1 MPKFLQ
7 RRWHGYHTVWAFLLL
22 LILIIV
28 VSVYNWVLG
37 VASLFL
43 AGTLCFTML
52 RVELLFRRNLVEYI
66 NGLSFRIKRVEGEAV
81 SMLPLGIILYSE
93 DRTVEWNNRSAG
105 DIFSR
110 KSLVGEL
117 LTELLPDL
125 APSPQSAVPVKRE
138 AGRDIPL
145 KDHSLKD
152 QRVEVTVDERH
163 YQAVLIPSER
173 LLYMYDITELVV
185 LRERYEGE
193 KLALGILLMDN
204 LDEAA
209 QGMDDQQRTS
219 LIAKVT
225 SEITEWAK
233 QFDVY
238 LRRLSSER
246 YLMMLNHRS
255 LQALEESR
263 FVILDEVREM
273 TAGLK
278 VPMTLSIGLAFGA
291 ESASELGALAQSS
304 LDMALGRGGDQA
316 AVKAGQRLSFYGGKS
331 NAAEK
336 RTRVRARVIAHALRD
351 LMQESDRVLIMG
363 HRTPD
368 IDSIGAAIGLL
379 KAAQMYNVEANIV
392 TEGTNPSISRMMEE
406 IRKDEEL
413 YGTFISTEQALQI
426 MTEHTLLIVV
436 DTHKASMTM
445 EPRLVQYASRI
456 VVVDHHR
463 RGEEFINDAVL
474 VYLEPYASSTC
485 ELVTELLQ
493 YIHEKVR
500 LSPLEATMLLAGI
513 TVDTKQFALHTGSR
527 TFEAAGFLR
536 RIGADTILIQR
547 MLKEDLDEYLSK
559 AEIIKHARMVY
570 DHIALV
576 VTAPGMKIP
585 QLLIAQTA
593 DTLLGMTNVL
603 ASFVISER
611 TDGLIGI
618 SARSLGRMNV
628 QVVMEKL
635 GGGGHLSNAAVQ
647 LEGTSKEAEARL
659 LKVLAEIEAKEGLF
673 E

>member
-22 LILIIV
+22 LVLIIV
-28 VSVYNWVLG
+28 VSIYNWVLG
-37 VASLFL
+37 VVSLFL

-52 RVELLFRRNLVEYI
+52 KAELSFRRNLVEYI
-66 NGLSFRIKRVEGEAV
+66 NGLSFRIKRVEGEAIGT
-81 SMLPLGIILYSE
+81 LPLGIILYGE
-93 DRTVEWNNRSAG
+93 DRSVEWNNRYAG
-105 DIFSR
+105 EIFSR
-110 KSLVGEL
+110 KSLLGAPL
-117 LTELLPDL
+117 PELLPDL
-125 APSPQSAVPVKRE
+125 VPTAAGGPPVKRE
-138 AGRDIPL
+138 AGKEGIQ
-145 KDHSLKD
+145 K
-152 QRVEVTVDERH
+152 EVRMEISVDERY
-163 YQAVLIPSER
+163 YQAVVIPSER
-173 LLYMYDITELVV
+173 LLYLYEITELID
-185 LRERYEGE
+185 LRQRYEEE

-225 SEITEWAK
+225 SEITEWGK
-233 QFDVY
+233 QFEVY

-246 YLMMLNHRS
+246 YMMLLNYRS

-273 TAGLK
+273 TADLK

-351 LMQESDRVLIMG
+351 LIQESDRVIIMG
-363 HRTPD
+363 HRNPD
-368 IDSIGAAIGLL
+368 IDAVGASIGLL
-379 KAAQMYNVEANIV
+379 RAAQMYNVEADIV
-392 TEGTNPSISRMMEE
+392 LEGPNPSITRMLEQL
-406 IRKDEEL
+406 RRDEEL
-413 YGTFISTEQALQI
+413 YSSFITTEQALQV

-463 RGEEFINDAVL
+463 RGEEFINEAVL

-493 YIHEKVR
+493 YIHEKVK
-500 LSPLEATMLLAGI
+500 LSTLEATMLLAGI
-513 TVDTKQFALHTGSR
+513 TVDTKHFALHTGSR

-536 RIGADTILIQR
+536 RLGADTILIQR
-547 MLKEDLDEYLSK
+547 MLKEDLQEYISK

-611 TDGLIGI
+611 PDGLIGV

-635 GGGGHLSNAAVQ
+635 GGGGHLTNAAVQ

-659 LKVLAEIEAKEGLF
+659 LEVLAEIEAKEGLF

>member
-1 MPKFLQ
+1 
-7 RRWHGYHTVWAFLLL
+7 
-22 LILIIV
+22 
-28 VSVYNWVLG
+28 
-37 VASLFL
+37 
-43 AGTLCFTML
+43 
-52 RVELLFRRNLVEYI
+52 
-66 NGLSFRIKRVEGEAV
+66 
-81 SMLPLGIILYSE
+81 
-93 DRTVEWNNRSAG
+93 
-105 DIFSR
+105 
-110 KSLVGEL
+110 
-117 LTELLPDL
+117 
-125 APSPQSAVPVKRE
+125 
-138 AGRDIPL
+138 
-145 KDHSLKD
+145 
-152 QRVEVTVDERH
+152 
-163 YQAVLIPSER
+163 
-173 LLYMYDITELVV
+173 
-185 LRERYEGE
+185 
-193 KLALGILLMDN
+193 
-204 LDEAA
+204 
-209 QGMDDQQRTS
+209 MDDQQRTS
-219 LIAKVT
+219 LIAKVA
-225 SEITEWAK
+225 SEITEWSK
-233 QFDVY
+233 QFEVY

-246 YLMMLNHRS
+246 YLMLLNHRS

-273 TAGLK
+273 TADLK
-278 VPMTLSIGLAFGA
+278 VPMTLSIGLAYGS

-368 IDSIGAAIGLL
+368 IDAIGASIGLL
-379 KAAQMYNVEANIV
+379 KAAQMYNVEASIV
-392 TEGTNPSISRMMEE
+392 MEGPNPSITRMMEQ
-406 IRKDEEL
+406 IKRDEEL
-413 YGTFISTEQALQI
+413 HRSFISTEQALQI

-493 YIHEKVR
+493 YIHDKIK
-500 LSPLEATMLLAGI
+500 LTPLEATMLLAGI
-513 TVDTKQFALHTGSR
+513 TVDTKHFALHTGSR

-547 MLKEDLDEYLSK
+547 MLKEDLQEYISK

-593 DTLLGMTNVL
+593 DTLLGMTNVV

-611 TDGLIGI
+611 PDGLIGI

-647 LEGTSKEAEARL
+647 LEGTCKEAEARL
-659 LKVLAEIEAKEGLF
+659 LEVLAEIEAKEGLF

>member
-7 RRWHGYHTVWAFLLL
+7 RRWHGYHTVWAFMLLL
-22 LILIIV
+22 ALIII
-28 VSVYNWVLG
+28 VSIYNWALG
-37 VASLFL
+37 VVSLFL
-43 AGTLCFTML
+43 AGTLCFYML
-52 RVELLFRRNLVEYI
+52 KTEISFRRNLVEYI
-66 NGLSFRIKRVEGEAV
+66 NGLTFRIKRVEGEAV
-81 SMLPLGIILYSE
+81 SMLPLGIILFSE
-93 DRTVEWNNRSAG
+93 DRTVEWNNRYAG
-105 DIFSR
+105 DIFAR
-110 KSLVGEL
+110 KSLVGEPL
-117 LTELLPDL
+117 LELLPDM
-125 APSPQSAVPVKRE
+125 QSFFTTNVSGKR
-138 AGRDIPL
+138 DVH
-145 KDHSLKD
+145 K
-152 QRVEVTVDERH
+152 EVVLHDTRLELTVDERF
-163 YQAVLIPSER
+163 YQAVIIPSER
-173 LLYMYDITELVV
+173 ILYMYDITELVV
-185 LRERYEGE
+185 LRERYEDE
-193 KLALGILLMDN
+193 KLAIGIVMMDN
-204 LDEAA
+204 LDESA

-219 LIAKVT
+219 LIAKVA
-225 SEITEWAK
+225 SEITEWSK

-246 YLMMLNHRS
+246 YLMLLNHRS

-263 FVILDEVREM
+263 FVILDEIREM
-273 TAGLK
+273 TADLK
-278 VPMTLSIGLAFGA
+278 VPMTLSIGMAFGA
-291 ESASELGALAQSS
+291 DSASELGALAQSS

-351 LMQESDRVLIMG
+351 LMQESDRVLILG

-368 IDSIGAAIGLL
+368 IDAVGAAIGLL
-379 KAAQMYNVEANIV
+379 RAAQMYNVEASIV
-392 TEGTNPSISRMMEE
+392 METPNPSITNMMEQ
-406 IRKDEEL
+406 IRKDDEL
-413 YGTFISTEQALQI
+413 FKSFITTEQSLQV

-493 YIHEKVR
+493 YIHEKVKI
-500 LSPLEATMLLAGI
+500 SPLDATMLLAGI
-513 TVDTKQFALHTGSR
+513 TVDTKHFALHTGSR

-536 RIGADTILIQR
+536 RNGADTVLIQR
-547 MLKEDLDEYLSK
+547 MLKEDLQEYISK
-559 AEIIKHARMVY
+559 AEIIKHARMIY
-570 DHIALV
+570 DQIALV

-593 DTLLGMTNVL
+593 DTLLGMTNVV

-611 TDGLIGI
+611 PDGLISI

-628 QVVMEKL
+628 QVVMEKM

-647 LEGTSKEAEARL
+647 LEGTCKEAEARL
-659 LKVLAEIEAKEGLF
+659 LQVLAEIESKEGLF

>member
-22 LILIIV
+22 LVLIIV

-52 RVELLFRRNLVEYI
+52 QAELSFRRNLVDYI

-93 DRTVEWNNRSAG
+93 DRAVEWHNRNAG
-105 DIFSR
+105 QIFSR
-110 KSLVGEL
+110 KSLVGEGMQ
-117 LTELLPDL
+117 ELMPEVMASLQNLP
-125 APSPQSAVPVKRE
+125 SKREPVKE
-138 AGRDIPL
+138 GVL
-145 KDHSLKD
+145 KEHRHEL
-152 QRVEVTVDERH
+152 TVDDRYYE
-163 YQAVLIPSER
+163 VVVIPSER
-173 LLYMYDITELVV
+173 LLYLFDITELVV
-185 LRERYEGE
+185 LRERYEEE
-193 KLALGILLMDN
+193 KLAIGIVMMDN

-219 LIAKVT
+219 LIAKVA
-225 SEITEWAK
+225 SEITEWSK
-233 QFDVY
+233 QFEVY

-246 YLMMLNHRS
+246 YLMLLNHRS

-263 FVILDEVREM
+263 FVVLDEVREM
-273 TAGLK
+273 TADLK
-278 VPMTLSIGLAFGA
+278 VPMTLSIGLAYGS

-363 HRTPD
+363 HRIPD
-368 IDSIGAAIGLL
+368 IDAVGAAIGLL
-379 KAAQMYNVEANIV
+379 KAAQMYNVEASIV
-392 TEGTNPSISRMMEE
+392 METPNPSITRMMEE
-406 IRKDEEL
+406 IRKDEPL
-413 YGTFISTEQALQI
+413 YKTFITTEQALQV

-493 YIHEKVR
+493 YIHDKIK

-513 TVDTKQFALHTGSR
+513 TVDTKHFALHTGSR

-536 RIGADTILIQR
+536 RVGADTILIQR
-547 MLKEDLDEYLSK
+547 MLKEDLQEYISK

-570 DHIALV
+570 DQIALV
-576 VTAPGMKIP
+576 VTQPGMKIP

-593 DTLLGMTNVL
+593 DTLLGMTNVV

-611 TDGLIGI
+611 PDGLIGI

-647 LEGTSKEAEARL
+647 LEGTTKEAEARL
-659 LKVLAEIEAKEGLF
+659 LAVLAEIEAKEGLF

>member
-7 RRWHGYHTVWAFLLL
+7 KRWHGYHTVWAFMLLL
-22 LILIIV
+22 VLIIV
-28 VSVYNWVLG
+28 VSIYNWALG
-37 VASLFL
+37 VVSLFL
-43 AGTLCFTML
+43 AGTLCFYML
-52 RVELLFRRNLVEYI
+52 KAEISFRRNLVEYI

-81 SMLPLGIILYSE
+81 SMLPLGIILFSE
-93 DRTVEWNNRSAG
+93 DHTVEWNNRYAG
-105 DIFSR
+105 DIFAR
-110 KSLVGEL
+110 KSLVGEPIQ
-117 LTELLPDL
+117 ELLPDL
-125 APSPQSAVPVKRE
+125 LSYFSGGTQGKRE
-138 AGRDIPL
+138 VVKEGILNDTRLEIA
-145 KDHSLKD
+145 
-152 QRVEVTVDERH
+152 VDER
-163 YQAVLIPSER
+163 YFQAVIIPSER
-173 LLYMYDITELVV
+173 LLYLYDITELVV
-185 LRERYEGE
+185 LRERYEDE
-193 KLALGILLMDN
+193 KLAIGIVMMDN
-204 LDEAA
+204 VDESA

-225 SEITEWAK
+225 SEITEWSK
-233 QFDVY
+233 QFNVY

-246 YLMMLNHRS
+246 YLMLLNHRN

-273 TAGLK
+273 TADLK

-291 ESASELGALAQSS
+291 DSASELGALAQSS

-351 LMQESDRVLIMG
+351 LMQESDRVLILG

-368 IDSIGAAIGLL
+368 IDAVGAAIGLL
-379 KAAQMYNVEANIV
+379 RAAQMYNVEANIV
-392 TEGTNPSISRMMEE
+392 METPNPSITSMMEQ
-406 IRKDEEL
+406 IRKDDEL
-413 YGTFISTEQALQI
+413 YKSFITTEQSLQM

-493 YIHEKVR
+493 YIHEKVKIN
-500 LSPLEATMLLAGI
+500 PLDATMLLAGI
-513 TVDTKQFALHTGSR
+513 TVDTKHFALHTGSR

-536 RIGADTILIQR
+536 RNGADTILIQR
-547 MLKEDLDEYLSK
+547 MLKEDLQEYISK

-570 DHIALV
+570 DQIALV

-593 DTLLGMTNVL
+593 DTLLGMTNVV

-611 TDGLIGI
+611 PDGLIGI

-659 LKVLAEIEAKEGLF
+659 LQVLAEIESKEGLF

>member
-7 RRWHGYHTVWAFLLL
+7 RRWHGYHTVWAFMLLL
-22 LILIIV
+22 ALIII
-28 VSVYNWVLG
+28 VSIYNWALG
-37 VASLFL
+37 IASLFL
-43 AGTLCFTML
+43 AGTLCFYML
-52 RVELLFRRNLVEYI
+52 KTEISFRRNLVEYI
-66 NGLSFRIKRVEGEAV
+66 NGLTFRIKRVEGEAV
-81 SMLPLGIILYSE
+81 SMLPLGIILFSE
-93 DRTVEWNNRSAG
+93 DRTVEWNNRYAG
-105 DIFSR
+105 DVFAR
-110 KSLVGEL
+110 KSLVGEPL
-117 LTELLPDL
+117 QELLPDMQ
-125 APSPQSAVPVKRE
+125 AFFTTNVSGKRDVHKE
-138 AGRDIPL
+138 GVLNDTRL
-145 KDHSLKD
+145 EL
-152 QRVEVTVDERH
+152 TVDERY
-163 YQAVLIPSER
+163 YQAVIIPSER
-173 LLYMYDITELVV
+173 ILYMYDITELVV
-185 LRERYEGE
+185 LRERYEDE
-193 KLALGILLMDN
+193 KLAIGIVMMDN
-204 LDEAA
+204 LDESA

-219 LIAKVT
+219 LIAKVA
-225 SEITEWAK
+225 SEITEWSK

-246 YLMMLNHRS
+246 YLMLLNHRS

-263 FVILDEVREM
+263 FVILDEIREM
-273 TAGLK
+273 TADLK
-278 VPMTLSIGLAFGA
+278 VPMTLSIGMAYGA
-291 ESASELGALAQSS
+291 DSASELGALAQSS

-351 LMQESDRVLIMG
+351 LMQESDRVLILG

-368 IDSIGAAIGLL
+368 IDAVGAAIGLL
-379 KAAQMYNVEANIV
+379 RAAQMYNVEASIV
-392 TEGTNPSISRMMEE
+392 MEAPNPSITNMMEQ
-406 IRKDEEL
+406 IRKDDEL
-413 YGTFISTEQALQI
+413 FKSFITTEQSLQV

-436 DTHKASMTM
+436 DTHKGSMTM

-493 YIHEKVR
+493 YIHEKVKIST
-500 LSPLEATMLLAGI
+500 LDATMLLAGI
-513 TVDTKQFALHTGSR
+513 TVDTKHFALHTGSR

-536 RIGADTILIQR
+536 RNGADTVLIQR
-547 MLKEDLDEYLSK
+547 MLKEDLQEYISK
-559 AEIIKHARMVY
+559 AEIIKHARMIY
-570 DHIALV
+570 DQIALV
-576 VTAPGMKIP
+576 VTEPGMKIP

-593 DTLLGMTNVL
+593 DTLLGMTNVV

-611 TDGLIGI
+611 PDGLIGI

-647 LEGTSKEAEARL
+647 LEGTCKEAEARL
-659 LKVLAEIEAKEGLF
+659 LQVLAEIESKEGLF

>member
-7 RRWHGYHTVWAFLLL
+7 RRWHGYHTVWAFMLLL
-22 LILIIV
+22 VLIII
-28 VSVYNWVLG
+28 VSVYNWALG
-37 VASLFL
+37 VVGLFL
-43 AGTLCFTML
+43 SGTLCFYML
-52 RVELLFRRNLVEYI
+52 KAEISFRRNLVEYI

-81 SMLPLGIILYSE
+81 SMLPLGIILFSE
-93 DRTVEWNNRSAG
+93 DRTVEWNNRYAG
-105 DIFSR
+105 DIFAR
-110 KSLVGEL
+110 KSLVGESL
-117 LTELLPDL
+117 QELLPDM
-125 APSPQSAVPVKRE
+125 QSFFTGAAAGKRE
-138 AGRDIPL
+138 VAKEGVLHDTRLEI
-145 KDHSLKD
+145 
-152 QRVEVTVDERH
+152 TVDERF
-163 YQAVLIPSER
+163 YQAVIIPSER
-173 LLYMYDITELVV
+173 ILYLYDITELVV
-185 LRERYEGE
+185 LRERYEDG
-193 KLALGILLMDN
+193 LAIGIVMMDN
-204 LDEAA
+204 LDESA

-225 SEITEWAK
+225 SEITEWSK
-233 QFDVY
+233 QFEVY

-246 YLMMLNHRS
+246 YLMLLNHRS

-273 TAGLK
+273 TADLK

-291 ESASELGALAQSS
+291 DSASELGALAQSS

-351 LMQESDRVLIMG
+351 LMQESDRVLILG

-368 IDSIGAAIGLL
+368 IDAVGAAIGLL
-379 KAAQMYNVEANIV
+379 RAAQMYNVEASIV
-392 TEGTNPSISRMMEE
+392 METPNPSITNMMEQ
-406 IRKDEEL
+406 IRKDDEL
-413 YGTFISTEQALQI
+413 YKSFITTEQSLQI

-493 YIHEKVR
+493 YIHEKVKI
-500 LSPLEATMLLAGI
+500 SPLDATMLLAGI
-513 TVDTKQFALHTGSR
+513 TVDTKHFALHTGSR

-536 RIGADTILIQR
+536 RNGADTVLIQR
-547 MLKEDLDEYLSK
+547 MLKEDLQEYISK

-570 DHIALV
+570 DQIALV

-593 DTLLGMTNVL
+593 DTLLGMTNVV

-611 TDGLIGI
+611 PDGLIGI

-647 LEGTSKEAEARL
+647 LEGTCKEAEARL
-659 LKVLAEIEAKEGLF
+659 LQVLAEIESKEGLF

>member
-7 RRWHGYHTVWAFLLL
+7 RRWHGYHTVWAFMLLL
-22 LILIIV
+22 VLIII
-28 VSVYNWVLG
+28 VSVYNWALG
-37 VASLFL
+37 VAGLFL
-43 AGTLCFTML
+43 SGTLCFYML
-52 RVELLFRRNLVEYI
+52 KAEISFRRNLVEYI

-81 SMLPLGIILYSE
+81 SMLPLGIILFSE
-93 DRTVEWNNRSAG
+93 DRTVEWNNRYAG
-105 DIFSR
+105 DIFAR
-110 KSLVGEL
+110 KSLVGESL
-117 LTELLPDL
+117 QELLPDL
-125 APSPQSAVPVKRE
+125 QSFFTGAAAGKRE
-138 AGRDIPL
+138 VGKEGVLHDTRLEI
-145 KDHSLKD
+145 
-152 QRVEVTVDERH
+152 TVDERF
-163 YQAVLIPSER
+163 YQAVIIPSER
-173 LLYMYDITELVV
+173 ILYLYDITELVV
-185 LRERYEGE
+185 LRERYEDE
-193 KLALGILLMDN
+193 KLAIGIVMMDN
-204 LDEAA
+204 LDESA

-225 SEITEWAK
+225 SEITEWSK
-233 QFDVY
+233 QFEVY

-246 YLMMLNHRS
+246 YLMLLNHRS

-273 TAGLK
+273 TADLK

-291 ESASELGALAQSS
+291 DSASELGALAQSS

-351 LMQESDRVLIMG
+351 LMQESDRVLILG

-368 IDSIGAAIGLL
+368 IDAVGAAIGLL
-379 KAAQMYNVEANIV
+379 RAAQMYNVEASIV
-392 TEGTNPSISRMMEE
+392 METPNPSITNMMEQ
-406 IRKDEEL
+406 IRKDDDL
-413 YGTFISTEQALQI
+413 YKSFITTEQSLQI

-493 YIHEKVR
+493 YIHEKVKI
-500 LSPLEATMLLAGI
+500 SPLDATMLLAGI
-513 TVDTKQFALHTGSR
+513 TVDTKHFALHTGSR

-536 RIGADTILIQR
+536 RNGADTVLIQR
-547 MLKEDLDEYLSK
+547 MLKEDLQEYISK

-570 DHIALV
+570 DQIALV

-593 DTLLGMTNVL
+593 DTLLGMTNVV

-611 TDGLIGI
+611 PDGLIGI

-647 LEGTSKEAEARL
+647 LEGTCKEAEARL
-659 LKVLAEIEAKEGLF
+659 LQVLAEIESKEGLF

>member
-7 RRWHGYHTVWAFLLL
+7 RRWHGYHTVWAFMLLL
-22 LILIIV
+22 ALIII
-28 VSVYNWVLG
+28 VSIYNWALG
-37 VASLFL
+37 VVSLFL
-43 AGTLCFTML
+43 AGTLCFYML
-52 RVELLFRRNLVEYI
+52 KTEITFRRNLVEYI
-66 NGLSFRIKRVEGEAV
+66 NGLTFRIKRVEGEAV
-81 SMLPLGIILYSE
+81 SMLPLGIILFSE
-93 DRTVEWNNRSAG
+93 DRTVEWNNRYAG
-105 DIFSR
+105 DVFAR
-110 KSLVGEL
+110 KSLVGEPL
-117 LTELLPDL
+117 QELLPDM
-125 APSPQSAVPVKRE
+125 QSFFTTNVTGKR
-138 AGRDIPL
+138 DVL
-145 KDHSLKD
+145 KEGVLHDTRL
-152 QRVEVTVDERH
+152 ELTVDERY
-163 YQAVLIPSER
+163 YQAVIIPSER
-173 LLYMYDITELVV
+173 ILYMYDITELVV
-185 LRERYEGE
+185 LRERYEDE
-193 KLALGILLMDN
+193 KLAIGIVMMDN
-204 LDEAA
+204 LDESA

-219 LIAKVT
+219 LIAKVA
-225 SEITEWAK
+225 SEITEWSK

-246 YLMMLNHRS
+246 YLMLLNHRS

-263 FVILDEVREM
+263 FVILDEIREM
-273 TAGLK
+273 TADLK
-278 VPMTLSIGLAFGA
+278 VPMTLSIGMAFGA
-291 ESASELGALAQSS
+291 DSASELGALAQSS

-351 LMQESDRVLIMG
+351 LMQESDRVLILG

-368 IDSIGAAIGLL
+368 IDAVGAAIGLL
-379 KAAQMYNVEANIV
+379 RAAQMYNVEASIV
-392 TEGTNPSISRMMEE
+392 METPNPSITNMMEQ
-406 IRKDEEL
+406 IRKDDEL
-413 YGTFISTEQALQI
+413 FKSFITTEQSLQV

-493 YIHEKVR
+493 YIHEKVKI
-500 LSPLEATMLLAGI
+500 SPLDATMLLAGI
-513 TVDTKQFALHTGSR
+513 TVDTKHFALHTGSR

-536 RIGADTILIQR
+536 RNGADTVLIQR
-547 MLKEDLDEYLSK
+547 MLKEDLQEYISK
-559 AEIIKHARMVY
+559 AEIIKHARMIY
-570 DHIALV
+570 DQIALV

-593 DTLLGMTNVL
+593 DTLLGMTNVV

-611 TDGLIGI
+611 PDGLISI

-628 QVVMEKL
+628 QVVMEKM

-647 LEGTSKEAEARL
+647 LEGTCKEAEARL
-659 LKVLAEIEAKEGLF
+659 LQVLAEIESKEGLF

>member
-22 LILIIV
+22 LVLIIV
-28 VSVYNWVLG
+28 VSIYNWVLG

-52 RVELLFRRNLVEYI
+52 QAELSFRRNLVDYI

-93 DRTVEWNNRSAG
+93 DRAVEWHNRNAG
-105 DIFSR
+105 QIFSR
-110 KSLVGEL
+110 KSLVGEDMQ
-117 LTELLPDL
+117 ELMPEVIASLQNQ
-125 APSPQSAVPVKRE
+125 PSKREPVKE
-138 AGRDIPL
+138 GVL
-145 KDHSLKD
+145 KEHRHEL
-152 QRVEVTVDERH
+152 TVDDRYYE
-163 YQAVLIPSER
+163 VVVIPSER
-173 LLYMYDITELVV
+173 LLYLFDITELVV
-185 LRERYEGE
+185 LRERYEEE
-193 KLALGILLMDN
+193 KLAIGIVMMDN

-219 LIAKVT
+219 LIAKVA
-225 SEITEWAK
+225 SEITEWSK
-233 QFDVY
+233 QFEVY

-246 YLMMLNHRS
+246 YLMLLNHRS

-263 FVILDEVREM
+263 FVVLDEVREM
-273 TAGLK
+273 TADLK
-278 VPMTLSIGLAFGA
+278 VPMTLSIGLAYGS

-363 HRTPD
+363 HRIPD
-368 IDSIGAAIGLL
+368 IDAVGAAIGLL
-379 KAAQMYNVEANIV
+379 KAAQMYNVEASIV
-392 TEGTNPSISRMMEE
+392 METPNPSITRMMEE
-406 IRKDEEL
+406 IRKDEAL
-413 YGTFISTEQALQI
+413 YKSFVTTEQALQM

-445 EPRLVQYASRI
+445 EPRLVQSASRI

-493 YIHEKVR
+493 YIHDKIK

-513 TVDTKQFALHTGSR
+513 TVDTKHFALHTGSR

-536 RIGADTILIQR
+536 RVGADTILIQR
-547 MLKEDLDEYLSK
+547 MLKEDLQEYISK

-570 DHIALV
+570 DQIALV
-576 VTAPGMKIP
+576 VTQPGMKIP

-593 DTLLGMTNVL
+593 DTLLGMTNVV

-611 TDGLIGI
+611 PDGLIGI

-647 LEGTSKEAEARL
+647 LDGTTKEAEARL
-659 LKVLAEIEAKEGLF
+659 LAVLAEIEAKEGLF

>member
-22 LILIIV
+22 LVLIII
-28 VSVYNWVLG
+28 VSIYNWALG
-37 VASLFL
+37 VVSLFL

-52 RVELLFRRNLVEYI
+52 KAELSFRRNLVEYI
-66 NGLSFRIKRVEGEAV
+66 NGLSFRIKRVEGEALGT
-81 SMLPLGIILYSE
+81 LPLGIILYGE
-93 DRTVEWNNRSAG
+93 DRSVEWNNRYAG
-105 DIFSR
+105 EIFSR
-110 KSLVGEL
+110 KSLVGEP

-125 APSPQSAVPVKRE
+125 VQTAAGGPPVKRE
-138 AGRDIPL
+138 AGKEGIQ
-145 KDHSLKD
+145 K
-152 QRVEVTVDERH
+152 EVRMEISVDERY
-163 YQAVLIPSER
+163 YQAVVIPSER
-173 LLYMYDITELVV
+173 LLYLYEITELID
-185 LRERYEGE
+185 LRQRYEEE

-233 QFDVY
+233 QFEVY

-246 YLMMLNHRS
+246 YMMLLNYRS

-273 TAGLK
+273 TADLK

-351 LMQESDRVLIMG
+351 LIQESDRVIIMG
-363 HRTPD
+363 HRNPD
-368 IDSIGAAIGLL
+368 IDAVGASIGLL
-379 KAAQMYNVEANIV
+379 RAAQMYNVDADIV
-392 TEGTNPSISRMMEE
+392 LEGPNPSITRMLEQL
-406 IRKDEEL
+406 RRDEEL
-413 YGTFISTEQALQI
+413 YSSFISTEQALQV

-463 RGEEFINDAVL
+463 RGEEFINEAVL

-493 YIHEKVR
+493 YIHEKVK
-500 LSPLEATMLLAGI
+500 LSTLEATMLLAGI
-513 TVDTKQFALHTGSR
+513 TVDTKHFALHTGSR

-536 RIGADTILIQR
+536 RLGADTILIQR
-547 MLKEDLDEYLSK
+547 MLKEDLQEYISK

-611 TDGLIGI
+611 PDGLIGI

-635 GGGGHLSNAAVQ
+635 GGGGHLTNAAVQ

-659 LKVLAEIEAKEGLF
+659 LEVLAEIEAKEGLF

>member
-7 RRWHGYHTVWAFLLL
+7 RRWHGYHTVWAFMLLL
-22 LILIIV
+22 VLIIV
-28 VSVYNWVLG
+28 VSIYNWVLG

-43 AGTLCFTML
+43 AGTLSFTML
-52 RVELLFRRNLVEYI
+52 KTEIAFRRNLVEYI

-93 DRTVEWNNRSAG
+93 DRTVEWNNRCAG

-110 KSLVGEL
+110 KTLVGE
-117 LTELLPDL
+117 TIQDLLPDMM
-125 APSPQSAVPVKRE
+125 ASVNGSGSKRE
-138 AGRDIPL
+138 VLKEGQL
-145 KDHSLKD
+145 KDT
-152 QRVEVTVDERH
+152 RVEITVDDRY
-163 YQAVLIPSER
+163 YQAVIIPGER
-173 LLYMYDITELVV
+173 LLYLYDITELVV
-185 LRERYEGE
+185 LRERYEDE
-193 KLALGILLMDN
+193 KLAIGIVMMDN
-204 LDEAA
+204 LDESA

-219 LIAKVT
+219 LIAKVA
-225 SEITEWAK
+225 SEITEWSK
-233 QFDVY
+233 QYEVY

-246 YLMMLNHRS
+246 YLMLLNHRS

-273 TAGLK
+273 TADLK

-291 ESASELGALAQSS
+291 DSASELGALAQSS

-363 HRTPD
+363 HRIPD
-368 IDSIGAAIGLL
+368 IDAVGAAIGLL
-379 KAAQMYNVEANIV
+379 KAAKMYNVEAYIV
-392 TEGTNPSISRMMEE
+392 METPNPSITRMMEQ

-413 YGTFISTEQALQI
+413 YKSFITTEQSLQI
-426 MTEHTLLIVV
+426 MSEHTLLIVV

-493 YIHEKVR
+493 YIHDKIK

-513 TVDTKQFALHTGSR
+513 TVDTKHFALHTGSR

-547 MLKEDLDEYLSK
+547 MLKEDLQEYISK

-593 DTLLGMTNVL
+593 DTLLGMTNVI
-603 ASFVISER
+603 ASFVVSER
-611 TDGLIGI
+611 PDGLIGI

-647 LEGTSKEAEARL
+647 LEGTCKEAEARL
-659 LKVLAEIEAKEGLF
+659 LQVLAEIESKEGLF

>member
-22 LILIIV
+22 LVLIIV
-28 VSVYNWVLG
+28 VSIYNWVLG

-52 RVELLFRRNLVEYI
+52 QAELSFRRNLVDYI

-93 DRTVEWNNRSAG
+93 ERKVEWHNRNAG
-105 DIFSR
+105 TIFSR
-110 KSLVGEL
+110 KSLVGVDMQEL
-117 LTELLPDL
+117 MPEVMASLPNT
-125 APSPQSAVPVKRE
+125 AQKRE
-138 AGRDIPL
+138 PAKDGVL
-145 KDHSLKD
+145 KDHRHEL
-152 QRVEVTVDERH
+152 TVDDRY
-163 YQAVLIPSER
+163 YQVVVIPSER
-173 LLYMYDITELVV
+173 LLYLYDITELVV
-185 LRERYEGE
+185 LRERYEEE
-193 KLALGILLMDN
+193 KLAIGIVMMDN

-219 LIAKVT
+219 LIAKVA
-225 SEITEWAK
+225 SEITEWSK
-233 QFDVY
+233 QYDVY

-246 YLMMLNHRS
+246 YLMLLNHRS

-263 FVILDEVREM
+263 FVVLDEVREM
-273 TAGLK
+273 TADLK
-278 VPMTLSIGLAFGA
+278 VPMTLSIGLAYGS

-363 HRTPD
+363 HRIPD
-368 IDSIGAAIGLL
+368 IDAIGASIGLL
-379 KAAQMYNVEANIV
+379 KAAQMYNVEASIV
-392 TEGTNPSISRMMEE
+392 METPNPSIAKMMEQ
-406 IRKDEEL
+406 IRKDEAL
-413 YGTFISTEQALQI
+413 FKTFITPEQALQS

-436 DTHKASMTM
+436 DTHKASMTI
-445 EPRLVQYASRI
+445 EPKVVQHASRI

-493 YIHEKVR
+493 YIHEKIK

-513 TVDTKQFALHTGSR
+513 TVDTKHFAQHTGSR

-536 RIGADTILIQR
+536 RVGADTVLIQR
-547 MLKEDLDEYLSK
+547 MLKEDLQEYISK
-559 AEIIKHARMVY
+559 AEIIKHARIIY
-570 DHIALV
+570 DHVALV
-576 VTAPGMKIP
+576 VTTPGTKIP

-593 DTLLGMTNVL
+593 DTLLGMTNVM

-611 TDGLIGI
+611 PDGLIGI

-635 GGGGHLSNAAVQ
+635 GGGGHLSNAATQ
-647 LEGTSKEAEARL
+647 LEGTCREAEARL
-659 LKVLAEIEAKEGLF
+659 LAVLAEIEAKEGLF

>member
-22 LILIIV
+22 LVLIIV
-28 VSVYNWVLG
+28 VSIYNWVLG

-52 RVELLFRRNLVEYI
+52 QAELSFRRNLVDYI

-93 DRTVEWNNRSAG
+93 DRAVEWHNRNAG
-105 DIFSR
+105 QIFSR
-110 KSLVGEL
+110 KSLVGEDMQ
-117 LTELLPDL
+117 ELMPEVMASLQSLP
-125 APSPQSAVPVKRE
+125 SKREPVKE
-138 AGRDIPL
+138 GVL
-145 KDHSLKD
+145 KE
-152 QRVEVTVDERH
+152 QRHELTVDDRYYE
-163 YQAVLIPSER
+163 VVVIPSER
-173 LLYMYDITELVV
+173 LLYLFDITELVV
-185 LRERYEGE
+185 LRERYEEE
-193 KLALGILLMDN
+193 KLAIGIVMMDN

-219 LIAKVT
+219 LIAKVA
-225 SEITEWAK
+225 SEITEWSK
-233 QFDVY
+233 QFEVY

-246 YLMMLNHRS
+246 YLMLLNHRS

-263 FVILDEVREM
+263 FVVLDEVREM
-273 TAGLK
+273 TADLK
-278 VPMTLSIGLAFGA
+278 VPMTLSIGLAYGS

-316 AVKAGQRLSFYGGKS
+316 AVKAGQRLSFYGGKT

-363 HRTPD
+363 HRIPD
-368 IDSIGAAIGLL
+368 IDAVGAAIGLL
-379 KAAQMYNVEANIV
+379 KAAQMYNVEASIV
-392 TEGTNPSISRMMEE
+392 METPNPSITRMMEE
-406 IRKDEEL
+406 IRKDEAL
-413 YGTFISTEQALQI
+413 YKTFITPEQALQM

-445 EPRLVQYASRI
+445 EPRLVQVASRI

-493 YIHEKVR
+493 YIHDKIK

-513 TVDTKQFALHTGSR
+513 TVDTKHFALHTGSR

-536 RIGADTILIQR
+536 RVGADTILIQR
-547 MLKEDLDEYLSK
+547 MLKEDLQEYISK

-570 DHIALV
+570 DQIALV
-576 VTAPGMKIP
+576 VTQPGMKIP

-593 DTLLGMTNVL
+593 DTLLGMTNVV

-611 TDGLIGI
+611 PDGLIGI

-647 LEGTSKEAEARL
+647 LEGTTKEAEARL
-659 LKVLAEIEAKEGLF
+659 LAVLAEIEAKEGLF

>member
-1 MPKFLQ
+1 
-7 RRWHGYHTVWAFLLL
+7 
-22 LILIIV
+22 
-28 VSVYNWVLG
+28 
-37 VASLFL
+37 
-43 AGTLCFTML
+43 
-52 RVELLFRRNLVEYI
+52 
-66 NGLSFRIKRVEGEAV
+66 
-81 SMLPLGIILYSE
+81 MLPLGIILYSE
-93 DRTVEWNNRSAG
+93 SRAVEWHNRNAG
-105 DIFSR
+105 HIFSR
-110 KSLVGEL
+110 KSLVGEDMQ
-117 LTELLPDL
+117 ELMPEVMASLQNLP
-125 APSPQSAVPVKRE
+125 SKREPVKE
-138 AGRDIPL
+138 GVL
-145 KDHSLKD
+145 KE
-152 QRVEVTVDERH
+152 QRHELTVDDRYYE
-163 YQAVLIPSER
+163 VVVIPSER
-173 LLYMYDITELVV
+173 LLYLFDITELVV
-185 LRERYEGE
+185 LRERYEEE
-193 KLALGILLMDN
+193 KLAIGIVMMDN

-219 LIAKVT
+219 LIAKVA
-225 SEITEWAK
+225 SEITEWSK
-233 QFDVY
+233 QFEVY

-246 YLMMLNHRS
+246 YLMLLNHRS

-263 FVILDEVREM
+263 FVVLDEVREM
-273 TAGLK
+273 TADLK
-278 VPMTLSIGLAFGA
+278 VPMTLSIGLAYGS

-316 AVKAGQRLSFYGGKS
+316 AVKAGQRLSFYGGKT

-363 HRTPD
+363 HRIPD
-368 IDSIGAAIGLL
+368 IDAVGAAIGLL
-379 KAAQMYNVEANIV
+379 KAAQMYNVEASIV
-392 TEGTNPSISRMMEE
+392 METPNPSITRMMEE
-406 IRKDEEL
+406 IRKDEAL
-413 YGTFISTEQALQI
+413 YKTFITPEQALQM

-445 EPRLVQYASRI
+445 EPRLVQVASRI

-493 YIHEKVR
+493 YIHDKIK

-513 TVDTKQFALHTGSR
+513 TVDTKHFALHTGSR

-536 RIGADTILIQR
+536 RVGADTILIQR
-547 MLKEDLDEYLSK
+547 MLKEDLQEYISK

-570 DHIALV
+570 DQIALV
-576 VTAPGMKIP
+576 VTQPGMKIP

-593 DTLLGMTNVL
+593 DTLLGMTNVV

-611 TDGLIGI
+611 PDGLIGI

-647 LEGTSKEAEARL
+647 LEGTTKEAEARL
-659 LKVLAEIEAKEGLF
+659 LAVLAEIEAKEGLF

>member
-7 RRWHGYHTVWAFLLL
+7 RRWHGYHTVWAFMLLL
-22 LILIIV
+22 ALIII
-28 VSVYNWVLG
+28 VSIYNWALG
-37 VASLFL
+37 VVSLFL
-43 AGTLCFTML
+43 AGTLCFYML
-52 RVELLFRRNLVEYI
+52 KMEISFRRNLVEYI
-66 NGLSFRIKRVEGEAV
+66 NGLTFRIKRVEGEAV
-81 SMLPLGIILYSE
+81 SMLPLGIILFSE
-93 DRTVEWNNRSAG
+93 DRTVEWNNRYAG
-105 DIFSR
+105 DVFAR
-110 KSLVGEL
+110 KSLVGEPL
-117 LTELLPDL
+117 LELLPDM
-125 APSPQSAVPVKRE
+125 QSFFTTNVSGKRDVHKE
-138 AGRDIPL
+138 GVLHDTRLEI
-145 KDHSLKD
+145 
-152 QRVEVTVDERH
+152 TVDERF
-163 YQAVLIPSER
+163 YQAVIIPSER
-173 LLYMYDITELVV
+173 ILYMYDITELVV
-185 LRERYEGE
+185 LRERYEDE
-193 KLALGILLMDN
+193 KLAIGIVMMDN
-204 LDEAA
+204 LDESA

-219 LIAKVT
+219 LIAKVA
-225 SEITEWAK
+225 SEITEWSK

-246 YLMMLNHRS
+246 YLMLLNHRS

-263 FVILDEVREM
+263 FVILDEIREM
-273 TAGLK
+273 TADLK
-278 VPMTLSIGLAFGA
+278 VPMTLSIGMAFGA
-291 ESASELGALAQSS
+291 DSASELGALAQSS

-351 LMQESDRVLIMG
+351 LMQESDRVLILG

-368 IDSIGAAIGLL
+368 IDAVGAAIGLL
-379 KAAQMYNVEANIV
+379 RAAQMYNVEASIV
-392 TEGTNPSISRMMEE
+392 METPNPSITNMMEQ
-406 IRKDEEL
+406 IRKDDEL
-413 YGTFISTEQALQI
+413 FKSFITTEQSLQV

-493 YIHEKVR
+493 YIHEKVKI
-500 LSPLEATMLLAGI
+500 SPLDATMLLAGI
-513 TVDTKQFALHTGSR
+513 TVDTKHFALHTGSR

-536 RIGADTILIQR
+536 RNGADTVLIQR
-547 MLKEDLDEYLSK
+547 MLKEDLQEYISK
-559 AEIIKHARMVY
+559 AEIIKHARMIY
-570 DHIALV
+570 DQIALV

-593 DTLLGMTNVL
+593 DTLLGMTNVV

-611 TDGLIGI
+611 PDGLISI

-628 QVVMEKL
+628 QVVMEKM

-647 LEGTSKEAEARL
+647 LEGTCKEAEARL
-659 LKVLAEIEAKEGLF
+659 LQVLAEIESKEGLF

>member
-7 RRWHGYHTVWAFLLL
+7 KRWHGYHTVWAFMLLL
-22 LILIIV
+22 VLIIV
-28 VSVYNWVLG
+28 VSIYNWALG
-37 VASLFL
+37 VVSLFL
-43 AGTLCFTML
+43 AGTLCFYML
-52 RVELLFRRNLVEYI
+52 KAEISFRRNLVEYI

-81 SMLPLGIILYSE
+81 SMLPLGIILFSE
-93 DRTVEWNNRSAG
+93 DHTVEWNNRYAG
-105 DIFSR
+105 DIFAR
-110 KSLVGEL
+110 KSLVGEPIQ
-117 LTELLPDL
+117 ELLPDL
-125 APSPQSAVPVKRE
+125 LSYFSGSTQGKRE
-138 AGRDIPL
+138 VVKEGILNDTRLEIA
-145 KDHSLKD
+145 
-152 QRVEVTVDERH
+152 VDER
-163 YQAVLIPSER
+163 YFQAVIIPSER
-173 LLYMYDITELVV
+173 LLYLYDITELVV
-185 LRERYEGE
+185 LRERYEDE
-193 KLALGILLMDN
+193 KLAIGIVMMDN
-204 LDEAA
+204 VDESA

-225 SEITEWAK
+225 SEITEWSK
-233 QFDVY
+233 QFNVY

-246 YLMMLNHRS
+246 YLMLLNHRN

-273 TAGLK
+273 TADLK

-291 ESASELGALAQSS
+291 DSASELGALAQSS

-351 LMQESDRVLIMG
+351 LMQESDRVLILG

-368 IDSIGAAIGLL
+368 IDAVGAAIGLL
-379 KAAQMYNVEANIV
+379 RAAQMYNVEANIV
-392 TEGTNPSISRMMEE
+392 METPNPSITSMMEQ
-406 IRKDEEL
+406 IRKDDEL
-413 YGTFISTEQALQI
+413 YKSFITTEQSLQM

-493 YIHEKVR
+493 YIHEKVKIN
-500 LSPLEATMLLAGI
+500 PLDATMLLAGI
-513 TVDTKQFALHTGSR
+513 TVDTKHFALHTGSR

-536 RIGADTILIQR
+536 RNGADTILIQR
-547 MLKEDLDEYLSK
+547 MLKEDLQEYISK

-570 DHIALV
+570 DQIALV

-593 DTLLGMTNVL
+593 DTLLGMTNVV

-611 TDGLIGI
+611 PDGLIGI

-659 LKVLAEIEAKEGLF
+659 LQVLAEIESKEGLF

>member
-7 RRWHGYHTVWAFLLL
+7 RRWHGYHTVWAFMLLL
-22 LILIIV
+22 ALIII
-28 VSVYNWVLG
+28 VSIYNWALG
-37 VASLFL
+37 VVSLFL
-43 AGTLCFTML
+43 AGTLCFYML
-52 RVELLFRRNLVEYI
+52 KTEILFRRNLVEYI
-66 NGLSFRIKRVEGEAV
+66 NGLTFRIKRVEGEAV
-81 SMLPLGIILYSE
+81 SMLPLGIILFSE
-93 DRTVEWNNRSAG
+93 DRTVEWNNRYAG
-105 DIFSR
+105 DVFAR
-110 KSLVGEL
+110 KSLVGEPL
-117 LTELLPDL
+117 QELLPDM
-125 APSPQSAVPVKRE
+125 QSYFTTNASGK
-138 AGRDIPL
+138 RDIL
-145 KDHSLKD
+145 KEGVLNDTRL
-152 QRVEVTVDERH
+152 ELTVDERY
-163 YQAVLIPSER
+163 YQAVIIPSER
-173 LLYMYDITELVV
+173 ILYMYDITELVV
-185 LRERYEGE
+185 LRERYEDE
-193 KLALGILLMDN
+193 KLAIGIVMMDN
-204 LDEAA
+204 LDESA

-219 LIAKVT
+219 LIAKVA
-225 SEITEWAK
+225 SEITEWSK

-246 YLMMLNHRS
+246 YLMLLNHRS

-263 FVILDEVREM
+263 FVILDEIREM
-273 TAGLK
+273 TADLK
-278 VPMTLSIGLAFGA
+278 VPMTLSIGMAFGA
-291 ESASELGALAQSS
+291 DSASELGALAQSS

-351 LMQESDRVLIMG
+351 LMQESDRVLILG

-368 IDSIGAAIGLL
+368 IDAVGAAIGLL
-379 KAAQMYNVEANIV
+379 RAAQMYNVEASIV
-392 TEGTNPSISRMMEE
+392 MEAPNPSITNMMEQ
-406 IRKDEEL
+406 IRKDDEL
-413 YGTFISTEQALQI
+413 FKSFITTEQSLQV

-493 YIHEKVR
+493 YIHEKVKI
-500 LSPLEATMLLAGI
+500 SPLDATMLLAGI
-513 TVDTKQFALHTGSR
+513 TVDTKHFALHTGSR

-536 RIGADTILIQR
+536 RNGADTVLIQR
-547 MLKEDLDEYLSK
+547 MLKEDLQEYISK
-559 AEIIKHARMVY
+559 AEIIKHARMIY
-570 DHIALV
+570 DQIALV

-593 DTLLGMTNVL
+593 DTLLGMTNVV

-611 TDGLIGI
+611 PDGLIGI

-647 LEGTSKEAEARL
+647 LEGTCKEAEARL
-659 LKVLAEIEAKEGLF
+659 LQVLAEIESKEGLF